1 MFRKD
6 LTGKKFGRITV
17 LSFAYMKD
25 NHSYWNCRCD
35 CGTERICLGKNLP
48 RIKSCGCLVKEVAS
62 KSIKEKWQKGI
73 FSREKLA
80 SFKDGRTKWFLEHPA
95 EKRLYQI
102 WIGIRRRAGGN
113 RFKNDMKDRHAKIY
127 SHLTVAPEWNDWLVF
142 YDWAKNNGWEP
153 GLTIDRIDNNKGYSP
168 DNCRW
173 ISKKENNRNRRCV
186 GYYNWN
192 GEKLTLGQIAEKE
205 GFNERDIERARNRIK
220 NYGYSVYDA
229 FYKINA
235 NQSYAPRSMN
245 RVFNP

>member
-1 MFRKD
+1 MRFSHKQEVKD
-6 LTGKKFGRITV
+6 KLREI
-17 LSFAYMKD
+17 
-25 NHSYWNCRCD
+25 H
-35 CGTERICLGKNLP
+35 LGDKNP
-48 RIKSCGCLVKEVAS
+48 
-62 KSIKEKWQKGI
+62 QY
-73 FSREKLA
+73 
-80 SFKDGRTKWFLEHPA
+80 KDGRTNWFKEHLE

-113 RFKNDMKDRHAKIY
+113 RFKKDIYDRHAKIY
-127 SHLTVAPEWNDWLVF
+127 SNLTVASEWNDWLVF

-173 ISKKENNRNRRCV
+173 ITKKENNRNRRCV
-186 GYYNWN
+186 VYYDWN
-192 GEKLTLGQIAEKE
+192 EEKLTLGQIAEKE
-205 GFNERDIERARNRIK
+205 GFNERDVKRARNRIK

-245 RVFNP
+245 RIFVP